1 MIVPKS
7 LSEKNSVTQTICEP
21 SKATTPVVV
30 TI

>member
-1 MIVPKS
+1 MMMPKS
-7 LSEKNSVTQTICEP
+7 LSGETNVRQISCEP

>member
-1 MIVPKS
+1 MIIPKS
-7 LSEKNSVTQTICEP
+7 LSEENRIRQTSCEP